1 MSNETLLSLTG
12 AVIVVLVAI
21 RIYRWMELTADL
33 RLSLFRPYRGDPWPQ
48 GVQEDDEVHWQ
59 WATPDTTAD
68 PSSHEAMTPSDID
81 AAIATARLERIRVR
95 GGAHRGDDAGLS

>member
-21 RIYRWMELTADL
+21 RIYHWMELTADL

-59 WATPDTTAD
+59 WTTPDTTTR
-68 PSSHEAMTPSDID
+68 PSGDDTLSPSDTD
-81 AAIATARLERIRVR
+81 AVVATMRPERIRVR
-95 GGAHRGDDAGLS
+95 SGPHAGDDALS